1 MSSSLSA
8 LATWTPPQL
17 SRNEAQAHTAIAQRA
32 MGLPLRCAGTDWRA
46 RLRPIFQS
54 PWPTTADDTFTC
66 IEWAGAQMQL
76 QLPAAATAQ
85 LMSALLDG
93 AAVPHLPGEM
103 HTAALEAALEEILG
117 GLQRLGRGAPQVTA
131 VSGTPPDAALPH
143 AFAWQLSAEE
153 GNPSLAGILRCD
165 SLGLLLMAGLVASLP
180 PHEGPL
186 AHSDA
191 LPLHLLLEIGH
202 ATLHT
207 EELQHLALGDVL
219 PLERHFLTAERVL
232 WLQAP
237 GAGGLHVQLPP
248 APVPNDTS
256 DTSDANAPIE
266 GDENESAPA
275 DPPPTVSACAPFLTV
290 VQTWTHAMP
299 AHENSPSEAASFDAI
314 PVRLSFD
321 LGAISMTLSELRALQ
336 PGQAIPLGHPVAGA
350 VRIRANGALIGEGEL
365 VEIDGQLGICVSQLF
380 AATPKPAP

>member
-8 LATWTPPQL
+8 QATWTPPQL

-46 RLRPIFQS
+46 RLRPIFQP
-54 PWPTTADDTFTC
+54 PWPTTADDTFTS

-103 HTAALEAALEEILG
+103 HTAALEAALDEVLG
-117 GLQRLGRGAPQVTA
+117 GLQRLGRGAPQVTDI
-131 VSGTPPDAALPH
+131 SGNPPAAALPH
-143 AFAWQLSAEE
+143 AFAWQLSAVE
-153 GNPSLAGILRCD
+153 GNPALAGILRCD

-186 AHSDA
+186 AHSEA

-207 EELQHLALGDVL
+207 EELQHLAPGDVL

-248 APVPNDTS
+248 TPAP
-256 DTSDANAPIE
+256 APIE
-266 GDENESAPA
+266 RDENATGSENAPA
-275 DPPPTVSACAPFLTV
+275 DGPPSLSACAPFLTV
-290 VQTWTHAMP
+290 VQTWTHTMP
-299 AHENSPSEAASFDAI
+299 AHENPPNEAASFDAI
-314 PVRLSFD
+314 PVHLSFD